1 MRRRLSVLLATV
13 MMLAMM
19 MVSAGMAS
27 AVVLS
32 NGKGGEKANDRA
44 VQGIYT
50 AIANTTKHDGCSFAC
65 E

>member
-19 MVSAGMAS
+19 MVS

>member
-1 MRRRLSVLLATV
+1 